1 MKGKSNK
8 PKIKAKPTE
17 TKKTAND
24 EYTKEEVKRLDYF
37 HDQTEHKFYDDE
49 IYELMLKYKD
59 DDDAILNELNEQLKE
74 RKRGTEFEWQPVGK
88 SN

>member
-1 MKGKSNK
+1 MKVKSNK

-37 HDQTEHKFYDDE
+37 HEQTEHKFHDDE
-49 IYELMLKYKD
+49 VYELMLKYKD

-74 RKRGTEFEWQPVGK
+74 RKRGIEFEWQPVGK

>member
-8 PKIKAKPTE
+8 SKIKAKPTE
-17 TKKTAND
+17 TKKTSND

-37 HDQTEHKFYDDE
+37 HEQTEHKFHDDE
-49 IYELMLKYKD
+49 VYELMLKYKD

-74 RKRGTEFEWQPVGK
+74 RKRGIEFEWQPVGK

>member
-1 MKGKSNK
+1 MKVKSNK

-24 EYTKEEVKRLDYF
+24 EYTKEEMKRLDYF
-37 HDQTEHKFYDDE
+37 HEQTEHKFHDDE
-49 IYELMLKYKD
+49 VYELMLKYKD

-88 SN
+88 SK